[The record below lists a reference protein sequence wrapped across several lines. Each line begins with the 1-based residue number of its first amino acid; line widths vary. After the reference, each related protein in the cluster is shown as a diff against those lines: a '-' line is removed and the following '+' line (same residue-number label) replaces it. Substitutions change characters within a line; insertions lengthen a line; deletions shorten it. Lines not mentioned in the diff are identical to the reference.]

1 MEHLVIFMNYD
12 GKELYKVMVP
22 HGATA
27 VYQGG
32 IPKKD
37 GEEFIGWSK
46 PLENI
51 IDDTV
56 VIAKFE
62 KKKTGV
68 LNLGAITFVE
78 GENEIKVLDNVVI
91 SNEDLHI
98 TKENDMER

>member
-27 VYQGG
+27 VYSGSV
-32 IPKKD
+32 PKKD
-37 GEEFIGWSK
+37 GEEFVGWSK

-51 IDDTV
+51 VDDTV
-56 VIAKFE
+56 FIAKFE
-62 KKKTGV
+62 KKRTGI

-78 GENEIKVLDNVVI
+78 NDKEIKVLDNVVI

-98 TKENDMER
+98 KKENDLER